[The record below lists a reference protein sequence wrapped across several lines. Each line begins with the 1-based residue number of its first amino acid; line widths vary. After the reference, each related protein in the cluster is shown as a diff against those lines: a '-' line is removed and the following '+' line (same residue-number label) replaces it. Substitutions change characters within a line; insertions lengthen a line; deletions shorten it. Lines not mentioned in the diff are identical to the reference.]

1 MKIFILSATLFMSSL
16 LELQAQTRLIEK
28 VQSTNPNEIIIP
40 YEKYQ
45 LANGLTLIIHEDH
58 SDPIVHVDVTYHV
71 GSAREEIAKSGFA
84 HFFEHMMFQGS
95 ENVGDEQHFKIVSEA
110 GGTLNGTTNRDRTNY
125 FETLPANQLEIA
137 LWLEADRMG
146 FLLDSVT
153 QKKFEIQRS
162 TVKNERGQNYDNRP
176 YGLVGETTS
185 KTLYPYGHPY
195 SWLTI
200 GYVEDLDRVSVEDL
214 KNFFLRW
221 YGPNNAT
228 LTVGGDV
235 NPQEVLKLTEKYF
248 GTIPRGP
255 EVRKMSLPAPQL
267 EKNRYTWYE
276 DKVRF
281 PLLQLTF
288 PTVPFYH
295 PDEVALDCL
304 AEILGGGNNSLFYK
318 NFVKNQLAVQAQVN
332 HPCTELSGE
341 LSMTVV
347 AFPGKSLAEMEA
359 IVRNTLLE
367 FESRGVIDDDL
378 IRFKA
383 AYETG
388 LINSLQSV
396 SGKVSQLAA
405 YQTFSGNPNY
415 TPIATKANAAL
426 TKEDVL
432 RVYNNYV
439 KNKFSVVL
447 SVVPFGE
454 GKLAASQEKYVV
466 SKTEG
471 AISIKE
477 DYRGLKYVKA
487 RDSFN
492 RRVKPEAGPNPVVI
506 VPALYK
512 GGFENGIR
520 YIGTV
525 NEELPL
531 VTIQLSMPG
540 GHRLNATN
548 LNKAGLASLVSDLM
562 NESTEKYSS
571 EDMANELDKLGSS
584 VYFSAGSDNITLV
597 IQSLVKNLDKTL
609 DLTAEKLFRPRFSE
623 EDFKRLKNQQLE
635 GIANQSTQP
644 VAIANKAFAKLL
656 WGDNHILGVPTSGTT
671 SSVESITL
679 EDVKSFYK
687 SYFSP
692 KKGQMVVV
700 GAIDQKTLEQKLD
713 FLKKW
718 SGPDYSIAP
727 LPPARFNDVTRLFV
741 IDKEKAPQSEIRIG
755 FTSMP
760 YDALGTYYRS
770 SLMNFNLG
778 GAFNSRINLNLRED
792 KGYTYGARSFF
803 SGGEDYGSFTASAGV
818 KGDKTDASV
827 IEFMKEINLFKDKG
841 INSTELSFMRSAIG
855 QSEARN
861 YETPIQK
868 AGFLRRIL
876 QYNLPED
883 YTTKQNDI
891 LQKISQAEINT
902 LAKKQLQSE
911 KAYLLVVGDKKS
923 ILPGLLK
930 LGYPIVEMDKDGN
943 IIGGIPASGTSPM
956 EPEAAPVEKVQ
967 PSEKPE
973 MRPAKD
979 DASPAKKP
987 KK

>member
-1 MKIFILSATLFMSSL
+1 MRTAFLSAILFMSTV
-16 LELQAQTRLIEK
+16 LELKSQARLIEK
-28 VQSTNPNEIIIP
+28 VQSNNPNEIIIP

-45 LANGLTLIIHEDH
+45 LSNGLTVIIHEDH

-71 GSAREEIAKSGFA
+71 GSAREEIGKSGFA

-95 ENVGDEQHFKIVSEA
+95 ENVGDEQHFKIVQEA

-153 QKKFEIQRS
+153 KKKFEIQIL

-200 GYVEDLDRVSVEDL
+200 GYVEDLDRVTVDDL

-235 NPQEVLKLTEKYF
+235 NPQEVLKLAEKYF
-248 GTIPRGP
+248 GPIPRGP
-255 EVRKMSLPAPQL
+255 EVRKMSLPPARL
-267 EKNRYTWYE
+267 EKDRYTWYE

-288 PTVPFYH
+288 PTVPNYH

-318 NFVKNQLAVQAQVN
+318 NFVKNQLAIQAQVN

-347 AFPGKSLAEMEA
+347 AYPGKKLAEMEA
-359 IVRNTLLE
+359 IVRSTLKE
-367 FESRGVIDDDL
+367 FEARGVTDDDL

-383 AYETG
+383 SYESG
-388 LINSLQSV
+388 LISSLQSV
-396 SGKVSQLAA
+396 SGKVSQLAS
-405 YQTFSGNPNY
+405 YQTFTGNPNY
-415 TPIATKANAAL
+415 TPIATKAHQSL
-426 TKEDVL
+426 SKEDVI
-432 RVYNNYV
+432 RVYNTYV
-439 KNKFSVVL
+439 KDKFSVIL

-471 AISIKE
+471 ALTIKE

-492 RRVKPEAGPNPVVI
+492 RRIKPEPGPNPVVK
-506 VPALYK
+506 VPDLYK
-512 GGFENGIR
+512 GSFDNGIR

-525 NEELPL
+525 NNELPQ
-531 VTIQLSMPG
+531 VTIQISMPG

-548 LNKAGLASLVSDLM
+548 LDKAGLSSLATDLM
-562 NESTEKYSS
+562 NESTEKYSA
-571 EDMANELDKLGSS
+571 EEMANELDKLGSS
-584 VYFSAGSDNITLV
+584 VYFSSGTDNISIV

-609 DLTAEKLFRPRFSE
+609 ELAAEKLLRPRFSE
-623 EDFKRLKNQQLE
+623 EDFNRLKTQQLE
-635 GIANQSTQP
+635 AIANQSTQP
-644 VAIANKAFAKLL
+644 VAIANKAYGKLL

-671 SSVESITL
+671 ATVESITL
-679 EDVKSFYK
+679 NDVKTFYR

-692 KKGQMVVV
+692 KKAQMVVV
-700 GAIDQKTLEQKLD
+700 GAIDQKTLEQKLN
-713 FLKKW
+713 FLKNW
-718 SGPDYSIAP
+718 TGPDYTIAP
-727 LPPARFNDVTRLFV
+727 LPPARFNDVARLFI

-760 YDALGTYYRS
+760 YDALGTYYRAN
-770 SLMNFNLG
+770 LMNFNLG

-803 SGGEDYGSFTASAGV
+803 SGGEDYGYFTASAGV
-818 KGDKTDASV
+818 KGDKTDSSV
-827 IEFMKEINLFKDKG
+827 IEFMKEINLFKEKG
-841 INSTELSFMRSAIG
+841 ITASELSFMRSAIG

-876 QYNLPED
+876 QYSLPED
-883 YTTKQNDI
+883 YTSKQNEI

-902 LAKKQLQSE
+902 LAKKQLQAE
-911 KAYLLVVGDKKS
+911 KAYILVVGDKKS

-930 LGYPIVEMDKDGN
+930 LGYPVVEMDKEGN
-943 IIGGIPASGTSPM
+943 IIGGVPAAGTIPM
-956 EPEAAPVEKVQ
+956 EPSSMPIEKAEPVEK
-967 PSEKPE
+967 PE
-973 MRPAKD
+973 IRPAKD
-979 DASPAKKP
+979 NGSPARKP